1 MFLRKLQAAV
11 LVGGESRR
19 MGRNKALL
27 PFRGRT
33 LVEHIAGEAEAA
45 AGRVMLIGPPAQ
57 FGQLG
62 WPVVEDAARG
72 SGPLSGIVTA
82 LARSEAEWTLVVA
95 CDMPN
100 LSRQVLGELAAHAL
114 AGSADAVLAQGPG
127 GYEEPLLAAYR
138 ATCRPVLE
146 AALAEGRWK
155 VRDALHGLRVD
166 HFAVSEECVRN
177 ANTPEEWER
186 IEDRERA

>member
-33 LVEHIAGEAEAA
+33 LVEHIGREVEAA
-45 AGRVMLIGPPAQ
+45 AGRVTLIGPVALYGQ
-57 FGQLG
+57 FG
-62 WPVVEDAARG
+62 WPVMEDAARG
-72 SGPLSGIVTA
+72 AGPLSGIVTA
-82 LARSEAEWTLVVA
+82 LAGSEAEWTLVVA

-100 LSRQVLGELAAHAL
+100 LTREVLGGLTAHAL
-114 AGSADAVLAQGPG
+114 AGSADAVLAQSPG
-127 GYEEPLLAAYR
+127 GYDEPLLAVYR
-138 ATCRPVLE
+138 ATCREALE

-155 VRDALHGLRVD
+155 VREALRGLRVER
-166 HFAVSEECVRN
+166 FPVSEECVRN
-177 ANTPEEWER
+177 ANTPEEWAR
-186 IEDRERA
+186 IEGRDRA